1 MRLFVADTG
10 PLLHLHQIGAVQLL
24 PQLGEVWT
32 TPVVAQELQRH
43 APELCGAAWPPWL
56 RVAEVSVSAQM
67 QAHQWRQA
75 GLLHAGEAE
84 ALAHARELH
93 PDAFLTD
100 DGDAREFARI
110 YGLESRGTLGIVLLA
125 ATRGLVSGEEAAR
138 LLDQLEVASTLW
150 LSPRVARAAR
160 EALQIIFPEG

>member
-10 PLLHLHQIGAVQLL
+10 PLLHLHQIGATKLL

-32 TPVVAQELQRH
+32 TPAVAQELQRH
-43 APELCGAAWPPWL
+43 APELCGAAWPSWL
-56 RVAEVSVSAQM
+56 RVAVVSVAAQM

-110 YGLESRGTLGIVLLA
+110 CGLESRGTLGIVLLA
-125 ATRGLVSGEEAAR
+125 AARGLVSGEEAAR
-138 LLDQLEVASTLW
+138 LLDRLEGDSTLW
-150 LSPRVARAAR
+150 LSPRIARAAR
-160 EALQIIFPEG
+160 EALQIIFPKR

>member
-75 GLLHAGEAE
+75 GLLHAGEA
-84 ALAHARELH
+84 
-93 PDAFLTD
+93 FT
-100 DGDAREFARI
+100 
-110 YGLESRGTLGIVLLA
+110 SRAGGQAGLLA
-125 ATRGLVSGEEAAR
+125 GNGA
-138 LLDQLEVASTLW
+138 
-150 LSPRVARAAR
+150 
-160 EALQIIFPEG
+160 I